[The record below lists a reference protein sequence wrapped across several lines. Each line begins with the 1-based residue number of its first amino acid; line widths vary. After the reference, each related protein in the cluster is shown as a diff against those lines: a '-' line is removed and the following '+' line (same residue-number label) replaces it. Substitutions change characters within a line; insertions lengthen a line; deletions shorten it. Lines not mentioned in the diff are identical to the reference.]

1 MPDFVTPIIE
11 YFQNLDY
18 VSFFAVWKEIATIIS
33 IILGIIFVFIIY
45 KIRLLARNNLKRLG
59 GEINPPAEAIGP
71 GDRRWQ
77 EIKKHLNSTRSG
89 EWKFAIVEA
98 DKLVDDALKTAGFK
112 GESMGERM
120 TIIQPEHLASLSR
133 LWEAHKIRN
142 LVVHD
147 NNFQIRHDKAVEV
160 IESFEGVLRELG
172 AID

>member
-1 MPDFVTPIIE
+1 MPDFVTPVIE

-18 VSFFAVWKEIATIIS
+18 VSFFAAWKEVATIAS
-33 IILGIIFVFIIY
+33 IILGIIFAVIIY
-45 KIRLLARNNLKRLG
+45 KIRLLAGKNIKRLE
-59 GEINPPAEAIGP
+59 GEINPPQETIGP

-98 DKLVDDALKTAGFK
+98 DKLVDDGLKAAGFK

-120 TIIQPEHLASLSR
+120 MIIRPGQLTNLGR

-147 NNFQIRHDKAVEV
+147 SSFQIRHDKATEV
-160 IESFEGVLRELG
+160 IESFESVLRELG